1 MRRLTEAQRRWIG
14 LLMMKSP
21 ASSASTAAKA
31 EKNESWR
38 DSNSPSRPFSFPRK
52 PHFHLFVN
60 ADRIEHFRKR
70 LQDLAEEIS
79 NDLAANK
86 DDAGIVELDT
96 SIGRLSRMDAMQNQQ
111 MALELRRR
119 RENQLLRIKN
129 AFKRMDKGHYGKC
142 GKCGKPIDE
151 ARLEVFPDVVT
162 CVACA

>member
-1 MRRLTEAQRRWIG
+1 M
-14 LLMMKSP
+14 
-21 ASSASTAAKA
+21 
-31 EKNESWR
+31 
-38 DSNSPSRPFSFPRK
+38 
-52 PHFHLFVN
+52 N

-70 LQDLAEEIS
+70 LQGLAEEIS

-129 AFKRMDKGHYGKC
+129 AFKRMDKGHYGRC

-151 ARLEVFPDVVT
+151 ERLEVFPDVVT
-162 CVACA
+162 CVTCA